1 MKRAEISEKFA
12 YARAARKIFEEICL
26 DMYGPV
32 RLSARGHLGGVTGGG
47 RAPTTPCY
55 FVSRIPRYRALSV
68 AHAGGAH
75 EDRLA
80 NYLPPVV
87 SHRWLKVSTHSTRMH
102 PSLRGSS
109 RSRRVIIA
117 CDCAFNTGARFALSY
132 ASTRSLR
139 FLWSARISGWALC
152 LWF

>member
-12 YARAARKIFEEICL
+12 YARAARKCFEEICL
-26 DMYGPV
+26 DMYGPA
-32 RLSARGHLGGVTGGG
+32 RLSARGHLGGSRGGAEPL
-47 RAPTTPCY
+47 RATTPCY

-109 RSRRVIIA
+109 RSRRYTSGESDWESLDWTFWTRQRMI
-117 CDCAFNTGARFALSY
+117 LSDHGVM
-132 ASTRSLR
+132 LR
-139 FLWSARISGWALC
+139 
-152 LWF
+152 